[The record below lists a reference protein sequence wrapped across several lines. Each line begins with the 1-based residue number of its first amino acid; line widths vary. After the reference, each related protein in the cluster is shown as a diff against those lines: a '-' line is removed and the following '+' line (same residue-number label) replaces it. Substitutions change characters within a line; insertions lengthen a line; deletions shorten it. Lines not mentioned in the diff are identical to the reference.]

1 MTRFKRAFAF
11 RHEKHYLFNYKKQS
25 MRKYIGYCR
34 VSTRGQGAS
43 GLGLLAQ
50 KSAIEWFVKS
60 SDERLLGNIFTEVES
75 GKNDSR
81 PKLQSAIHACKIE
94 KATLLIAKLDRLSR
108 NLTFISTLMDSGIP
122 FKAVDMPEADNFT
135 IHIFAALA
143 QKEREMISMRTK
155 LALQERKRQGI
166 KLWTPENLTH
176 SARAKGREASRR
188 KALENP
194 HNRQASELIFLLRK
208 EALPFSQIADRLNQA
223 GYLSSQG
230 KIFHAKT
237 AWRLYQRANSPKR

>member
-1 MTRFKRAFAF
+1 
-11 RHEKHYLFNYKKQS
+11 
-25 MRKYIGYCR
+25 
-34 VSTRGQGAS
+34 
-43 GLGLLAQ
+43 
-50 KSAIEWFVKS
+50 
-60 SDERLLGNIFTEVES
+60 VES

-81 PKLQSAIHACKIE
+81 PKLQIAIHACKME
-94 KATLLIAKLDRLSR
+94 QATLLIAKLDRLSR

-166 KLWTPENLTH
+166 KLGTPANLSH
-176 SARAKGREASRR
+176 SARIKGREASKR

-194 HNRQASELIFLLRK
+194 RNRQASELIALLRK
-208 EALPFSQIADRLNQA
+208 EDLPFSQIADRLNQA

-230 KIFHAKT
+230 KTFHAKT
-237 AWRLYQRANSPKR
+237 AWRLYQRASSPKR